1 MIDDRLIRWKAMNR
15 DLVFFVS
22 GLAFGVAAGYFVFR
36 AVSPSAAPAAAE
48 SAAMPGS
55 TIGLD
60 AKSEAP
66 EFNELDENEIQTLEV
81 EARDNPRD
89 GAVRTRI
96 GGLYMEA
103 GRHGDA
109 VPWLEEAIRI
119 DPEDLHARNHLA
131 IAYLNL
137 GRLEPAVAAFED
149 NLGRDP
155 AHAPSLL
162 GLGRIKLYVQKDIQ
176 GGLALWEK
184 LMEVAPDSAEATAVK
199 DELEALKSA
208 HAGS

>member
-1 MIDDRLIRWKAMNR
+1 MNR

-36 AVSPSAAPAAAE
+36 AVSPSSGAPGSPAAA

-55 TIGLD
+55 SIGLED
-60 AKSEAP
+60 QREAR
-66 EFNELDENEIQTLEV
+66 EIDEKEIQTLEAQ
-81 EARDNPRD
+81 ARENPRD
-89 GAVRTRI
+89 GAVRRRI

-109 VPWLEEAIRI
+109 LPWLEEAVRI
-119 DPEDLHARNHLA
+119 DPDDLHARNHLA
-131 IAYLNL
+131 LVYLNL
-137 GRLEPAVAAFED
+137 GRLEPAVAAFEE
-149 NLGRDP
+149 NLAKDP

-162 GLGRIKLYVQKDIQ
+162 GLGRIKLYVQQDIQ

-184 LMEVAPDSAEATAVK
+184 LMEVAPDSTEAAAVK

>member
-1 MIDDRLIRWKAMNR
+1 MNR

-36 AVSPSAAPAAAE
+36 AVSPSTVVPAASE
-48 SAAMPGS
+48 STAMPGS
-55 TIGLD
+55 SIGLQ
-60 AKSEAP
+60 AEGKSRP
-66 EFNELDENEIQTLEV
+66 LDEKEIQILEAQGR
-81 EARDNPRD
+81 EIPRD
-89 GAVRTRI
+89 GDIRT
-96 GGLYMEA
+96 GLGSLYMEA

-119 DPEDLHARNHLA
+119 DPSDLHARNHLA
-131 IAYLNL
+131 LAYLNL
-137 GRLEPAVAAFED
+137 GRLAPAVAAFEE
-149 NLGRDP
+149 NLAKDP
-155 AHAPSLL
+155 AHAASLL
-162 GLGRIKLYVQKDIQ
+162 GLGRIKLYVQQDIQ

-184 LMEVAPDSAEATAVK
+184 LVEVAPDSAEAAAVR

>member
-1 MIDDRLIRWKAMNR
+1 MNR

-22 GLAFGVAAGYFVFR
+22 GLAFGVSAGYFVFR
-36 AVSPSAAPAAAE
+36 AVSPPAAPAAAE

-60 AKSEAP
+60 AQGEARQP
-66 EFNELDENEIQTLEV
+66 DEVDEKELQTLEAQ
-81 EARDNPRD
+81 ARDNPGD

-103 GRHGDA
+103 GRHADA

-119 DPEDLHARNHLA
+119 DPGDLHARNHLA

-137 GRLEPAVAAFED
+137 GRLEAAVAAFEE
-149 NLGRDP
+149 NLAKDP

-162 GLGRIKLYVQKDIQ
+162 GLGRIKLYVQQDIQ

-184 LMEVAPDSAEATAVK
+184 LMEVAPDSPEATAVK

>member
-1 MIDDRLIRWKAMNR
+1 MNR

-22 GLAFGVAAGYFVFR
+22 GLAFGVAAGYFVVR
-36 AVSPSAAPAAAE
+36 AVSPSAAPAAGE

-60 AKSEAP
+60 AKSEARK
-66 EFNELDENEIQTLEV
+66 LDENEIQTLEA

-119 DPEDLHARNHLA
+119 DTGDLHARNHLA

-149 NLGRDP
+149 NLAKDP

>member
-1 MIDDRLIRWKAMNR
+1 MKR

-22 GLAFGVAAGYFVFR
+22 GLAFGVVAGYFVFR
-36 AVSPSAAPAAAE
+36 AVSPASVTPLAPAAQ
-48 SAAMPGS
+48 STAMPGS
-55 TIGLD
+55 SIGL
-60 AKSEAP
+60 EGEGETRP
-66 EFNELDENEIQTLEV
+66 LDEKEIQTLEAQ
-81 EARDNPRD
+81 ARENGSDA
-89 GAVRTRI
+89 AVRAKI
-96 GGLYMEA
+96 GSLYMEA

-119 DPEDLHARNHLA
+119 DPGDLHARNHLA
-131 IAYLNL
+131 IAYLNA
-137 GRLEPAVAAFED
+137 GRLAPAVAAFEA
-149 NLGRDP
+149 NLAKDP
-155 AHAPSLL
+155 AHPASLL

-184 LMEVAPDSAEATAVK
+184 LVEVAPDSAEAVAVR

>member
-1 MIDDRLIRWKAMNR
+1 M
-15 DLVFFVS
+15 
-22 GLAFGVAAGYFVFR
+22 
-36 AVSPSAAPAAAE
+36 PS
-48 SAAMPGS
+48 S

-60 AKSEAP
+60 AKSEARQVD
-66 EFNELDENEIQTLEV
+66 EKELQTLEAQ
-81 EARDNPRD
+81 ARENPGD

-96 GGLYMEA
+96 GGLYMEG

-119 DPEDLHARNHLA
+119 DPGDLHARNHLA

-137 GRLEPAVAAFED
+137 GRLEPAVAAFEE
-149 NLGRDP
+149 NLAKDP
-155 AHAPSLL
+155 AHAASLL
-162 GLGRIKLYVQKDIQ
+162 GLGRIKLYVQQDIQ

-184 LMEVAPDSAEATAVK
+184 LMEVAPDSAEAAAVK
-199 DELEALKSA
+199 NELEALKSA

>member
-1 MIDDRLIRWKAMNR
+1 MNR

-22 GLAFGVAAGYFVFR
+22 GLAFGLAAGYFVFR
-36 AVSPSAAPAAAE
+36 AVTPASVAPAAGSE
-48 SAAMPGS
+48 STSMPGS

-60 AKSEAP
+60 EEQKTREIDEEEMRALEAQAR
-66 EFNELDENEIQTLEV
+66 ENGSD
-81 EARDNPRD
+81 A
-89 GAVRTRI
+89 AVRTKI
-96 GGLYMEA
+96 GSLYMEA
-103 GRHGDA
+103 GRYEDA
-109 VPWLEEAIRI
+109 LRWLEESIRL

-131 IAYLNL
+131 ITYLSL
-137 GRLEPAVAAFED
+137 SRVAPAVAAFEE
-149 NLGRDP
+149 NLRKNPADP
-155 AHAPSLL
+155 ASLL

-184 LMEVAPDSAEATAVK
+184 LVAVAPDSAEATAVR

>member
-1 MIDDRLIRWKAMNR
+1 MNR

-36 AVSPSAAPAAAE
+36 AVSPSAEAPSAAE
-48 SAAMPGS
+48 STAMPGS
-55 TIGLD
+55 TIGLED
-60 AKSEAP
+60 LGKTR
-66 EFNELDENEIQTLEV
+66 ELDEKELQTLEAQ
-81 EARDNPRD
+81 ARENPGD

-109 VPWLEEAIRI
+109 LPWLEEAIRI
-119 DPEDLHARNHLA
+119 DPGDLHARNHLA

-149 NLGRDP
+149 NLAKDP
-155 AHAPSLL
+155 GHAPSLL
-162 GLGRIKLYVQKDIQ
+162 GLGRIKLYVQQDIQ

-184 LMEVAPDSAEATAVK
+184 LMEVAPDSAEAAAVK

>member
-1 MIDDRLIRWKAMNR
+1 MNR

-36 AVSPSAAPAAAE
+36 AVSPSAEAPSAAE
-48 SAAMPGS
+48 STAMPRS
-55 TIGLD
+55 TVGLED
-60 AKSEAP
+60 VGKTR
-66 EFNELDENEIQTLEV
+66 ELDEKELQTLEAQ
-81 EARDNPRD
+81 ARENPGD

-96 GGLYMEA
+96 GGLYMEG

-119 DPEDLHARNHLA
+119 DPGDLHARNHLA

-137 GRLEPAVAAFED
+137 GRLEPAVAAFEE
-149 NLGRDP
+149 NLAKDP
-155 AHAPSLL
+155 AHAASLL
-162 GLGRIKLYVQKDIQ
+162 GLGRIKLYVQQDIQ

-184 LMEVAPDSAEATAVK
+184 LMEVAPDSAEAAAVK
-199 DELEALKSA
+199 NELEALKSA